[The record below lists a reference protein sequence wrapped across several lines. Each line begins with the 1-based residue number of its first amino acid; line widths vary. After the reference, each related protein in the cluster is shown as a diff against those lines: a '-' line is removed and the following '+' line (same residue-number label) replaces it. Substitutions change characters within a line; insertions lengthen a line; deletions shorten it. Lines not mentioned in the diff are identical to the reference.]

1 MQKLSYLLL
10 AILVLVIAFGCKS
23 APPPDTRP
31 PEPEAQYEI
40 INHKT
45 KDFGGTM
52 PDWVTKSTMELEE
65 MDEYQDFYVF
75 VDDQVGKDLEGLKLW
90 ARGFSV
96 ASEIARLVST
106 RVTDK
111 FVGAA
116 AGDKDELETYLEE
129 VVQSLSEASYAGAR
143 KEEDFWI
150 LRRKISDGTE
160 DYRYLLFVTVPKEQI
175 DAAIERAFRDA
186 DEKEKSEEKKTAI
199 QRVKDAFEGGL

>member
-10 AILVLVIAFGCKS
+10 VVLVLAVAFGCKS
-23 APPPDTRP
+23 APEATKP

-40 INHKT
+40 IDHKT
-45 KDFGGTM
+45 KDFGGTI
-52 PDWVTKSTMELEE
+52 PDWVTKSSMELEA
-65 MDEYQDFYVF
+65 MDEYQDYYVF
-75 VDDQVGKDLEGLKLW
+75 VDDQVGQDLEGLKLW
-90 ARGFSV
+90 SRGFSV
-96 ASEIARLVST
+96 ASEIARLVTT

-129 VVQSLSEASYAGAR
+129 VVQSLSEASYGGAR
-143 KEEDFWI
+143 KEEDFWVR
-150 LRRKISDGTE
+150 RRKKSDGTE
-160 DYRYLLFVTVPKEQI
+160 DYRYVLFVTVPKEQI
-175 DAAIERAFRDA
+175 DAAIERAFAEA